1 MTNLQSRAKAK
12 RGRFR
17 DERGVAMFMT
27 LMLVTTLS
35 VLTVSLMFLS
45 QSESFSSGNYRLMTQ
60 ARYGAEAGVQKA
72 ADYILNT
79 DFMAA
84 APNLVGLIPTTSSPV
99 QFNGKDVILS
109 SDPAHLSNFPDAAV
123 IPAFQAATSGQLVAG
138 NSTISY
144 TSYATLLSIDQI
156 TDGYT
161 GVAKLVQT
169 WQITSDAT
177 IAGIRKSTVEV
188 SAIID
193 SAKVP
198 TISYGAF
205 GTNPGCG
212 SLSFSGHVKTN
223 SYDSSAIDPAT
234 NLPYAGNTVPPE
246 KGTGGDVGTNGN
258 MTINGNVDVNGNLSS
273 PQVGVGSC
281 TTGNVT
287 ACTGCSLSFAQ
298 GSMIHLP
305 QLVQLPTPKTP
316 PISPLGSANS
326 PITVHSC
333 ADVGLTATN
342 CAYSGGVLTLT
353 NTTPAGWPTAQGYPV
368 GTPPPSLTLPFID
381 VGTLVL
387 TASSDPNVSN
397 NYNFNGINMQN
408 GDFQIQSPG
417 KAYGVK
423 VNISGLN
430 PDGTPLTT
438 DVFHMQAGAEAG
450 GFNVSAAATAAS
462 ASPST
467 LCSAAACDTLQHPYT
482 CPNCSQYDASL
493 LQIIYG
499 GYGNVQLQGHPSAA
513 AVFYMPNA
521 TAVFGG
527 NSGLNGALIA
537 STLSI
542 NGGGNAININ
552 YDQSLSGKGQ
562 TASAPMIS
570 SFSWKK
576 Y

>member
-1 MTNLQSRAKAK
+1 MTDLKSRAKSG
-12 RGRFR
+12 RQRFR
-17 DERGVAMFMT
+17 DERGVAMFLT

-79 DFMAA
+79 NLMTA
-84 APNLVGLIPTTSSPV
+84 APNLVAMIPTPASPV
-99 QFNGKDVILS
+99 QWGGKDVLLS
-109 SDPAHLSNFPDAAV
+109 SDPAHQSNFPDAAV
-123 IPAFQAATSGQLVAG
+123 IAAFQAATSGQLVSG

-144 TSYATLLSIDQI
+144 TSYATLLSIDKI

-161 GVAKLVQT
+161 GVDKLVQT
-169 WQITSDAT
+169 WHITSDAT

-198 TISYGAF
+198 TIAYGAF

-212 SLSFSGHVKTN
+212 SLTFNGHVKTN

-234 NLPYAGNTVPPE
+234 GMPYAGTTVPPE

-258 MTINGNVDVNGNLSS
+258 MTVQGNVDVNGNLSS
-273 PQVGVGSC
+273 PQTGVGNC

-287 ACTGCSLSFAQ
+287 ACTGCSLTFAQ

-305 QLVQLPTPKTP
+305 QLVQLPTPLP
-316 PISPLGSANS
+316 PPVSPLGAPNTPLSV
-326 PITVHSC
+326 TSC
-333 ADVGLTATN
+333 ADLNLTAAN
-342 CAYSGGVLTLT
+342 CTYSGGVLTLQ
-353 NTTPAGWPTAQGYPV
+353 NTTPMGWPV

-381 VGTLVL
+381 VGSIVL

-397 NYNFNGINMQN
+397 TYNFNGINMQN

-423 VNISGLN
+423 VNISGKN
-430 PDGTPLTT
+430 PDGTDLTT

-450 GFNVSAAATAAS
+450 GFAVSPQAIAAS
-462 ASPST
+462 VSPST
-467 LCSAAACDTLQHPYT
+467 LCTSGSCDTLNKPFT

-493 LQIIYG
+493 LQVIYG
-499 GYGNVQLQGHPSAA
+499 GYGHVQLQGHPSAA

-521 TAVFGG
+521 NVIFGG

-562 TASAPMIS
+562 TASAVMIS